1 MATTVYNAATTP
13 GAALKSA
20 IFSITSGGSAAIR
33 LKGSAG
39 GKFRATLE
47 FADGGTVVYQGE
59 QLVLCS
65 TNNVATMVQAGDY
78 RFDIV
83 NPDADA
89 LQIEVY

>member
-1 MATTVYNAATTP
+1 MATTVYNAAATP
-13 GAALKSA
+13 GAAVASTT
-20 IFSITSGGSAAIR
+20 FSITAGGSAAIR
-33 LKGSAG
+33 LKGVAG

-65 TNNVATMVQAGDY
+65 TNNVVTVVQAGDY
-78 RFDIV
+78 RFGIV
-83 NPDADA
+83 NPDGDV